1 MGPAGLR
8 CKVGVLSTISTSIL
22 GNGNQIQL
30 KAKAIL
36 TYMRLVSRPRR
47 IRQIAREGI
56 IKWAKIRAAERK
68 EQRRIED
75 LRGLRGEAPSASTR
89 HGSTTFEQP
98 PTKSTKS
105 KEPKRRNRGQTQTRS
120 KIGWRVAEA
129 IERMG
134 AISRRIVRRE
144 KKGDG

>member
-1 MGPAGLR
+1 ML
-8 CKVGVLSTISTSIL
+8 
-22 GNGNQIQL
+22 
-30 KAKAIL
+30 
-36 TYMRLVSRPRR
+36 
-47 IRQIAREGI
+47 
-56 IKWAKIRAAERK
+56 
-68 EQRRIED
+68 D
-75 LRGLRGEAPSASTR
+75 LPDQKPIPKPAPSASTR

>member
-1 MGPAGLR
+1 
-8 CKVGVLSTISTSIL
+8 
-22 GNGNQIQL
+22 
-30 KAKAIL
+30 
-36 TYMRLVSRPRR
+36 MRLVSRPRR

-68 EQRRIED
+68 HQRRIED

-134 AISRRIVRRE
+134 AISRRIVSRYGSEARE
-144 KKGDG
+144 EGGWMTRTPLHGKSYGYSAVYRGGNDSFV